1 MNEKINNKKSALKT
15 ILNVLYYW
23 IGIPFVLLF
32 TTYIALDSISSPST
46 FRLILGLVI
55 LIANGYTGYIY
66 MKHLATIIITNIS
79 KENKNA

>member
-1 MNEKINNKKSALKT
+1 MDNEKSVLKT
-15 ILNVLYYW
+15 ILNVLYW

-32 TTYIALDSISSPST
+32 TTYIGLDSISSPST

-55 LIANGYTGYIY
+55 LIANGYTGFIYI
-66 MKHLATIIITNIS
+66 KHLATIIITNIS